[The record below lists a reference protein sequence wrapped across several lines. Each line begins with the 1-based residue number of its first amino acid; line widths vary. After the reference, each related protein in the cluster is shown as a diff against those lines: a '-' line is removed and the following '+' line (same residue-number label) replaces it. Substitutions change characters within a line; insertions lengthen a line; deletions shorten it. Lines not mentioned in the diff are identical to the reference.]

1 LLGDVRAVS
10 VALGVLVGLAFVA
23 TGVGVL
29 GHFGWWPGSAA
40 IGGLS
45 GAVLMVLWFN
55 AWLTVGLAISV
66 TVLIAGIRAL
76 TSS

>member
-1 LLGDVRAVS
+1 
-10 VALGVLVGLAFVA
+10 
-23 TGVGVL
+23 
-29 GHFGWWPGSAA
+29 
-40 IGGLS
+40 
-45 GAVLMVLWFN
+45 VLMVLWFN